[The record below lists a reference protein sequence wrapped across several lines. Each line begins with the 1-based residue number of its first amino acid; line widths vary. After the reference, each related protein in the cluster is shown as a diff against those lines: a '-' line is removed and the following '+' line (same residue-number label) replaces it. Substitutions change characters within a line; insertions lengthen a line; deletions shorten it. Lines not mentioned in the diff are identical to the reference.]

1 MAQIELKE
9 KELEEREEGFKREA
23 ALEGIRLSD
32 FNQAQVETR
41 KKELEVMLANMQ
53 QLESE
58 FDEIDQEFDE

>member
-41 KKELEVMLANMQ
+41 KKELEVMLENMQ